1 MRIKAFEAL
10 RPRED
15 LVEQVA
21 SVPYDTVTSEEARQA
36 VEGNPWSFL
45 HVIRAEVD
53 LPLGADPHSDD
64 AYEKSRENFV
74 ALQDQGVL
82 IREED
87 PCVYVYRQTMGEHS
101 QVGVVA
107 CCHVADYRN
116 HVILQHERTRADKEE
131 DRARHVRTLRA
142 NTGPVF
148 LTYRDDGDVDACV
161 EAVLRE
167 QPLYDVQ
174 ASDGVRHTVWRVCDG
189 EELVRAFACIPCAYI
204 ADGHHRSAAA
214 ARAAAQL
221 SDAHPEAGED
231 AEHNWFLTVLFPA
244 QQLQILP
251 YNRCIKDLNGRT
263 EAQFLVD
270 VREQFTVT
278 EMVQPEPNASCHV
291 GMYLAGKW
299 YGLSWDEPVSDDP
312 VKRLDVSMLQEKL
325 LAPVLGI
332 DDPRT
337 SDKIEFVGGI
347 KGPDALALRV
357 DSGEMAVA
365 FSMYPVTVDQMM
377 AISDADAIMPP
388 KSTWF
393 EPKLRSG
400 LLVHTL

>member
-36 VEGNPWSFL
+36 VAGNPWSFL

-53 LPLGADPHSDD
+53 LPLGADPHADD

-87 PCVYVYRQTMGEHS
+87 PCVYVYRQTMGEHF

-204 ADGHHRSAAA
+204 AFLFDLYTPGLTSTQSSSPPRRSFMPG
-214 ARAAAQL
+214 AR
-221 SDAHPEAGED
+221 P
-231 AEHNWFLTVLFPA
+231 T
-244 QQLQILP
+244 
-251 YNRCIKDLNGRT
+251 
-263 EAQFLVD
+263 
-270 VREQFTVT
+270 
-278 EMVQPEPNASCHV
+278 
-291 GMYLAGKW
+291 
-299 YGLSWDEPVSDDP
+299 
-312 VKRLDVSMLQEKL
+312 
-325 LAPVLGI
+325 
-332 DDPRT
+332 
-337 SDKIEFVGGI
+337 
-347 KGPDALALRV
+347 
-357 DSGEMAVA
+357 
-365 FSMYPVTVDQMM
+365 
-377 AISDADAIMPP
+377 
-388 KSTWF
+388 
-393 EPKLRSG
+393 
-400 LLVHTL
+400 